1 MRRFVRFHAFYPC
14 YLSERRHPLYAFAG
28 ACCPGAS
35 AGSAV
40 GLPAL
45 AILAAY
51 SSPG

>member
-1 MRRFVRFHAFYPC
+1 MRRFASLRASCAF
-14 YLSERRHPLYAFAG
+14 YLSERRHRLYAFAG

-35 AGSAV
+35 AGSAL